1 MKDELGEKIMTRFVR
16 LKAKTYS
23 YSIDDSSEDKKNKKH
38 KKVCNKNK
46 NYKNCLKATQPKNKR
61 NYLQKKIR

>member
-23 YSIDDSSEDKKNKKH
+23 YSIDDSSEDKKKQK
-38 KKVCNKNK
+38 
-46 NYKNCLKATQPKNKR
+46 TQKSV
-61 NYLQKKIR
+61 

>member
-1 MKDELGEKIMTRFVR
+1 MTAVKI
-16 LKAKTYS
+16 
-23 YSIDDSSEDKKNKKH
+23 KKNKKH
-38 KKVCNKNK
+38 KKECNKNK